1 MFAQSYSRT
10 RFVDKATIC
19 APAIRIF
26 DPRTSFD
33 VETYPEIVV
42 RFDGVKHVEGDDY
55 HVTAGVT
62 IRDVTRPVTFEVE
75 HIGETTNYQGSRHIA
90 FNAKATINRED
101 WGLNWNMALET
112 GGWLVGKD
120 MKLVVEVVADEV
132 IQLPAENPR
141 ELAGAI
147 S

>member
-1 MFAQSYSRT
+1 
-10 RFVDKATIC
+10 
-19 APAIRIF
+19 
-26 DPRTSFD
+26 
-33 VETYPEIVV
+33 
-42 RFDGVKHVEGDDY
+42 
-55 HVTAGVT
+55 VTAGVT
-62 IRDVTRPVTFEVE
+62 IRDVARPVTFEVE

-101 WGLNWNMALET
+101 WGLNWNLALET
-112 GGWLVGKD
+112 GGWLVGRD
-120 MKLVVEVVADEV
+120 MKLVVKVVADEV